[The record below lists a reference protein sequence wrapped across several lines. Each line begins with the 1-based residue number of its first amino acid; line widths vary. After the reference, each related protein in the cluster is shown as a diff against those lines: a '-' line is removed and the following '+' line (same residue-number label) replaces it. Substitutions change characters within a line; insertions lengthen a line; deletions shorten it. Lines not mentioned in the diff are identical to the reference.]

1 MSMTKVTT
9 TQQGLTVMTAPRG
22 GTFRRASLG
31 APPGRLPRGAGT
43 AAGGGGRALLSL
55 SVPIEKRL
63 EKVD

>member
-43 AAGGGGRALLSL
+43 AAGGGGSGPTFAQCPNR
-55 SVPIEKRL
+55 EKT
-63 EKVD
+63 